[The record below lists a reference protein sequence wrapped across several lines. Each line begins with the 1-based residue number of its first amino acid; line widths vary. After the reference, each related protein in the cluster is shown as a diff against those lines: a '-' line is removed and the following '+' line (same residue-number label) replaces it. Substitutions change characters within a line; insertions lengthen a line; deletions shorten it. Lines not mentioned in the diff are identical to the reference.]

1 MSTITALAPVLF
13 SAAHQV
19 AAEPFGAI
27 DALNANF
34 DNKGV
39 AKGDKV
45 KIPYVPAAANA
56 PFTAANVTPAGSDI
70 TAQAT
75 EVEITKSQ
83 KNSMVLTGEQIR
95 SLENGGNWQEWA
107 SQWAQAGMRALRNEA
122 EQDACTAIKGGAS
135 RAYGTA
141 GVTPFATSLADLNR
155 IRKILRDNG
164 TPMQDLQLV
173 VDTNAELNM
182 LNLGI
187 VQQAYAAGSD
197 QERRSGTLRP
207 QLGFNIRAS
216 AGIQGH
222 TTAAA
227 ASYVL
232 DNDTSIPIGTTGLVT
247 KTGTAATSVGDIFHI
262 ASDTANLY
270 VVNALDALTTTKLIT
285 IGRPGTRAAYL
296 DDATVTFKG
305 AYTPNFAFERNAVV
319 GVMRPPVMPA
329 NANIKQ
335 TLVSDKFGMTYLFCE
350 IAQYGQITWELHLAW
365 GFKVIQPEFVAT
377 LIG

>member
-27 DALNANF
+27 DAINTSF

-39 AKGDKV
+39 AKGDKI
-45 KIPYVPAAANA
+45 KIPYVPAAGNA
-56 PFTAANVTPAGSDI
+56 QFSAANVTPAGSDI

-75 EVEITKSQ
+75 EIEITKSQ

-107 SQWAQAGMRALRNEA
+107 SQWSQAAMRALRNEA
-122 EQDACTAIKGGAS
+122 EQDACTAIKVGAS
-135 RAYGTA
+135 RAYGSA
-141 GVTPFATSLADLNR
+141 DVTPFATSLNDLNR
-155 IRKILRDNG
+155 VRQILRVNG
-164 TPMQDLQLV
+164 APMQDLQLV

-207 QLGFNIRAS
+207 QLGFNIRSS
-216 AGIQGH
+216 AGIQRH

-232 DNDTSIPIGTTGLVT
+232 DSATTVGATGLVT
-247 KTGTAATSVGDIFHI
+247 KTGTDATSLGDIFHL
-262 ASDTANLY
+262 ATDTGNLY
-270 VVNALDALTTTKLIT
+270 VVNGLDKTTSTKLIT
-285 IGRPGTRAAYL
+285 IGRPGARAVY
-296 DDATVTFKG
+296 DANSTVTFKG
-305 AYTPNFAFERNAVV
+305 AYNPNFAFERNAVV

-329 NANIKQ
+329 NPAIKQ

>member
-1 MSTITALAPVLF
+1 MSTITELAPVLF

-27 DALNANF
+27 DAINTNF

-45 KIPYVPAAANA
+45 KIPYIPAAGNA
-56 PFTAANVTPAGSDI
+56 QFSAAAVTPEGSNI
-70 TAQAT
+70 TAEAT
-75 EVEITKSQ
+75 EVVITKSQ

-107 SQWAQAGMRALRNEA
+107 SQWSQAAMRSLRNEA
-122 EQDACTAIKGGAS
+122 EQDACTAIKVGAS
-135 RAYGTA
+135 RAYGSA
-141 GVTPFATSLADLNR
+141 GVTPFATSLNELNQV
-155 IRKILRDNG
+155 RKILKDNG
-164 TPMQDLQLV
+164 APLQDLQLV

-187 VQQAYAAGSD
+187 VQQAYAAGTD

-207 QLGFNIRAS
+207 QLGFNIRSS

-227 ASYVL
+227 ANYVL
-232 DNDTSIPIGTTGLVT
+232 GSATTVGATGLVT
-247 KTGTAATSVGDIFHI
+247 KTGTEPTSLGDIFHL
-262 ASDTANLY
+262 ASDTGNLY
-270 VVNALDALTTTKLIT
+270 VVNGLDALSTTKLIT
-285 IGRPGTRAAYL
+285 IGRPGARAVY
-296 DDATVTFKG
+296 DANSAVTFKG

-329 NANIKQ
+329 NPAIKQ

-365 GFKVIQPEFVAT
+365 GFKVIQPEFIAT

>member
-1 MSTITALAPVLF
+1 
-13 SAAHQV
+13 
-19 AAEPFGAI
+19 
-27 DALNANF
+27 
-34 DNKGV
+34 
-39 AKGDKV
+39 
-45 KIPYVPAAANA
+45 
-56 PFTAANVTPAGSDI
+56 
-70 TAQAT
+70 
-75 EVEITKSQ
+75 
-83 KNSMVLTGEQIR
+83 MVLTGEQIR

-107 SQWAQAGMRALRNEA
+107 GQWAQSAMRALRNEA
-122 EQDACTAIKGGAS
+122 EQDACTAIKCGAS
-135 RAYGTA
+135 RAYGSA
-141 GVTPFATSLADLNR
+141 GVTPFATSLTELNQV
-155 IRKILRDNG
+155 RKILRDNG
-164 TPMQDLQLV
+164 APMQDLQLV
-173 VDTNAELNM
+173 VDTSAELNM

-227 ASYVL
+227 TSYVL
-232 DNDTSIPIGTTGLVT
+232 DGAIQIGTTALVT
-247 KTGTAATSVGDIFHI
+247 KTGSDTTSVGDIFHL

-270 VVNALDALTTTKLIT
+270 VVNALDKTTSTKLIT
-285 IGRPGTRAAYL
+285 IGRPGTRAAYTTGS
-296 DDATVTFKG
+296 TVTFKG

-329 NANIKQ
+329 NPAIKQ

>member
-27 DALNANF
+27 DAINTNF

-45 KIPYVPAAANA
+45 YVPYVPAAGNAEFSPANI
-56 PFTAANVTPAGSDI
+56 TPAGSDV
-70 TAQAT
+70 TAETTA
-75 EVEITKSQ
+75 VEITKSQ
-83 KNSMVLTGEQIR
+83 KNTHKLTGEQIR

-107 SQWAQAGMRALRNEA
+107 GQWAQSAMRALRNEA
-122 EQDACTAIKGGAS
+122 EQDACTAIKKGAS
-135 RAYGTA
+135 RAYGSA
-141 GVTPFATSLADLNR
+141 GVTPFATSLTELNQV
-155 IRKILRDNG
+155 RKILRDNG
-164 TPMQDLQLV
+164 APMQDLQLV
-173 VDTNAELNM
+173 VDTSAELNM

-222 TTAAA
+222 TNSAAA
-227 ASYVL
+227 DYALS
-232 DNDTSIPIGTTGLVT
+232 NTTSIPIGTTGLVT
-247 KTGTAATSVGDIFHI
+247 KTGSAKTSVGDIFHI

-270 VVNALDALTTTKLIT
+270 VVNGLDADESTKLIT
-285 IGRPGTRAAYL
+285 IGRPGTRAVYL
-296 DDATVTFKG
+296 NNATVTFKG

-350 IAQYGQITWELHLAW
+350 ISQYGQVSWELHLAW

>member
-1 MSTITALAPVLF
+1 MSSTITELAPVLF

-27 DALNANF
+27 DAINTSF

-45 KIPYVPAAANA
+45 KIPYVPAAGNA
-56 PFTAANVTPAGSDI
+56 QFSASNVTPAGSNI

-75 EVEITKSQ
+75 EIEITKSQ

-107 SQWAQAGMRALRNEA
+107 SQWSQAAMRSLRNEA
-122 EQDACTAIKGGAS
+122 EQDACTAIKVGAS
-135 RAYGTA
+135 RAYGSA
-141 GVTPFATSLADLNR
+141 GVTPFATSLNELNQV
-155 IRKILRDNG
+155 RKILKDNG
-164 TPMQDLQLV
+164 APLQDLQLV

-187 VQQAYAAGSD
+187 VQQAYAAGTD

-207 QLGFNIRAS
+207 QLGFNIRSS

-232 DNDTSIPIGTTGLVT
+232 GSATTVGATGLVT
-247 KTGTAATSVGDIFHI
+247 KSGSDTTSLGDIFHL
-262 ASDTANLY
+262 STDTGNLY
-270 VVNALDALTTTKLIT
+270 VVNGLDKTTSTKLIT
-285 IGRPGTRAAYL
+285 IGRPGARAVY
-296 DDATVTFKG
+296 DVNSTVTFKG

-329 NANIKQ
+329 NPAIKQ

>member
-1 MSTITALAPVLF
+1 MSSTITELAPVLF

-27 DALNANF
+27 DAINTSF

-39 AKGDKV
+39 AKGDKI
-45 KIPYVPAAANA
+45 KIPYVPAAGNVQ
-56 PFTAANVTPAGSDI
+56 FSAANVTPAGSDI

-75 EVEITKSQ
+75 EVVITKSQ

-107 SQWAQAGMRALRNEA
+107 SQWSQAAMRSLRNEA
-122 EQDACTAIKGGAS
+122 EQDACTAIKVGAS
-135 RAYGTA
+135 RAYGSA
-141 GVTPFATSLADLNR
+141 GVTPFATSLNELNQV
-155 IRKILRDNG
+155 RKILKDNG
-164 TPMQDLQLV
+164 APLQDLQLV

-187 VQQAYAAGSD
+187 VQQAYAAGTD

-207 QLGFNIRAS
+207 QLGFNIRSS

-232 DNDTSIPIGTTGLVT
+232 GSATTVGATGLVT
-247 KTGTAATSVGDIFHI
+247 KTGTDPTSLGDIFHL

-270 VVNALDALTTTKLIT
+270 VVNGLDATTTTKLIT
-285 IGRPGTRAAYL
+285 IGRPGARAVY
-296 DDATVTFKG
+296 DANSTVTFKG

-329 NANIKQ
+329 NPAIKQ

>member
-1 MSTITALAPVLF
+1 MSTITELAPVLF

-27 DALNANF
+27 DAINTSF

-45 KIPYVPAAANA
+45 KIPYVPAAGNA
-56 PFTAANVTPAGSDI
+56 EFQAANIAAAGSAI
-70 TAQAT
+70 TAEAT
-75 EVEITKSQ
+75 EVVISKSQ

-107 SQWAQAGMRALRNEA
+107 SQWSQAAMRALRNEA
-122 EQDACTAIKGGAS
+122 EQDACTAIKVGAS
-135 RAYGTA
+135 RAYGSA
-141 GVTPFATSLADLNR
+141 GVTPFATSLNDLNR
-155 IRKILRDNG
+155 VRQILRVNG
-164 TPMQDLQLV
+164 APMQDLQLV

-207 QLGFNIRAS
+207 QLGFNIRSS

-227 ASYVL
+227 ASYIL
-232 DNDTSIPIGTTGLVT
+232 NGAAAAGTTGLVT
-247 KTGTAATSVGDIFHI
+247 KTGTEPTSLGDIFHL
-262 ASDTANLY
+262 ASDTENLY
-270 VVNALDALTTTKLIT
+270 VVNGLDALSTTKLIT
-285 IGRPGTRAAYL
+285 IGRPGARAAYL
-296 DDATVTFKG
+296 NEATVTFKG

-329 NANIKQ
+329 NPAIKQ

>member
-27 DALNANF
+27 DALNASF
-34 DNKGV
+34 DNKRV

-45 KIPYVPAAANA
+45 KIPYVPAAGNA
-56 PFTAANVTPAGSDI
+56 DFSPANVTPAGSDI

-75 EVEITKSQ
+75 EVEITKSR

-107 SQWAQAGMRALRNEA
+107 GQWAQSAMRALRNEA
-122 EQDACTAIKGGAS
+122 EQDACTAIKKGAS
-135 RAYGTA
+135 RAYGSA
-141 GVTPFATSLADLNR
+141 GVTPFATSLTELNQV
-155 IRKILRDNG
+155 RKILRDNG
-164 TPMQDLQLV
+164 APMQDLQLV
-173 VDTNAELNM
+173 VDTSAELNM

-222 TTAAA
+222 TTSAA

-232 DNDTSIPIGTTGLVT
+232 DVTTSIPIGTTGLVT
-247 KTGTAATSVGDIFHI
+247 KTGSATTSVGDIFHI
-262 ASDTANLY
+262 ANDTGNLY
-270 VVNALDALTTTKLIT
+270 VANALDATTNTKLIT
-285 IGRPGTRAAYL
+285 IGRPGTRAVYN
-296 DDATVTFKG
+296 DNATITFKG

-350 IAQYGQITWELHLAW
+350 ISQYGQVSWELHLAW
-365 GFKVIQPEFVAT
+365 GFKVIQPEFVAI

>member
-1 MSTITALAPVLF
+1 MSTITELAPVLF

-27 DALNANF
+27 DAINTSF

-39 AKGDKV
+39 AKGDKI
-45 KIPYVPAAANA
+45 KIPYVPAAGNTQ
-56 PFTAANVTPAGSDI
+56 FTAANVTSAGSGI

-75 EVEITKSQ
+75 EVVITKSQ

-107 SQWAQAGMRALRNEA
+107 SQWSQAAMRALRNEA
-122 EQDACTAIKGGAS
+122 EQDACTAIKVGAS
-135 RAYGTA
+135 RAYGSA
-141 GVTPFATSLADLNR
+141 DVTPFATSLNDLNR
-155 IRKILRDNG
+155 VRQILRVNG
-164 TPMQDLQLV
+164 APMQDLQLV

-207 QLGFNIRAS
+207 QLGFNIRSS
-216 AGIQGH
+216 AGIQRH

-227 ASYVL
+227 ASYALSKATTV
-232 DNDTSIPIGTTGLVT
+232 GATGLET
-247 KTGTAATSVGDIFHI
+247 KTGTAATSLGDIFHL
-262 ASDTANLY
+262 ASDTGNLY
-270 VVNALDALTTTKLIT
+270 VVNGLDKTTSTSLIT
-285 IGRPGTRAAYL
+285 IGRPGARAVY
-296 DDATVTFKG
+296 DADSAVTFKG
-305 AYTPNFAFERNAVV
+305 AYNPNFAFERNAVV
-319 GVMRPPVMPA
+319 GVMRPPIMPA
-329 NANIKQ
+329 NPAIKQ

>member
-1 MSTITALAPVLF
+1 MSTITELAPVLF

-27 DALNANF
+27 DAINTSF

-39 AKGDKV
+39 AKGDKI
-45 KIPYVPAAANA
+45 KIPYVPAAGNA
-56 PFTAANVTPAGSDI
+56 QFTAANVTPVGSDI

-107 SQWAQAGMRALRNEA
+107 SQWSQAAMRSLRNEA
-122 EQDACTAIKGGAS
+122 EQDACTAIKVGAS
-135 RAYGTA
+135 RAYGSA
-141 GVTPFATSLADLNR
+141 GVTPFATSLNELNQV
-155 IRKILRDNG
+155 RKILRDNG
-164 TPMQDLQLV
+164 APMQDLQLV

-207 QLGFNIRAS
+207 QLGFNIRSS

-227 ASYVL
+227 KNYVL
-232 DNDTSIPIGTTGLVT
+232 GSATTVGATGLVT
-247 KTGTAATSVGDIFHI
+247 KTGEDATSLGDIFHL
-262 ASDTANLY
+262 ASDTGNLY
-270 VVNALDALTTTKLIT
+270 VVNGLDKTTTTELIT
-285 IGRPGTRAAYL
+285 IGRPGARAVH
-296 DDATVTFKG
+296 DANSTVTFKG

-329 NANIKQ
+329 NPAIKQ